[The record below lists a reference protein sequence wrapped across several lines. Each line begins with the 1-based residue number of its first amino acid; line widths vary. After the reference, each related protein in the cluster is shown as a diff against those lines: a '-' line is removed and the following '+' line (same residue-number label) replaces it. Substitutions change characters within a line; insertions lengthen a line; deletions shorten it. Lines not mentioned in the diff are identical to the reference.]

1 MKKIILL
8 LGIMLFTIQMSA
20 QDRPRFNPERFEADL
35 EQYITT
41 HAGLS
46 PAEASA
52 FFPVYKQMQKT
63 LRMLFFQTR
72 RCRHIDTRDNQQ
84 CLEAI
89 KKRDSLDLQIKK
101 VQQQYHMKF
110 CKILP
115 AGKVFSIIRAEEEFH
130 RQAFRHMAKKEN
142 AEVRP

>member
-8 LGIMLFTIQMSA
+8 LGIMLFAIQVSA
-20 QDRPRFNPERFEADL
+20 QDKPRFNPERFEADL

-52 FFPVYKQMQKT
+52 FFPVYKQMQKSI
-63 LRMLFFQTR
+63 RMLFFQAR

-89 KKRDSLDLQIKK
+89 KKRDSLDVQIKK